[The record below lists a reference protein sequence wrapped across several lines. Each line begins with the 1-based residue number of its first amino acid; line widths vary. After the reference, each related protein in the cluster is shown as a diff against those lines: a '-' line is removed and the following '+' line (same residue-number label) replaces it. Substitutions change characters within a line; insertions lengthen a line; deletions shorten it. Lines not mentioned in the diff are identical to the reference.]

1 VSRDAFLQNE
11 SQEKT
16 MTRSLRAAALVLAGV
31 AIATTAMMTS
41 ARADANGSGL
51 FLLRTATSQGDDT
64 TRTYWTGTTYTLDV
78 DPTLRARWTY
88 DALAALPETESKVR
102 TYDVKPLIAAVTYK
116 TLNLSSSMQLT
127 FITSRSLVMAD
138 LGKGASL
145 SLDPKSIH
153 SGTVSFQFSF

>member
-1 VSRDAFLQNE
+1 
-11 SQEKT
+11 
-16 MTRSLRAAALVLAGV
+16 MTRSLRAAALALTV
-31 AIATTAMMTS
+31 AAVATTSAMS
-41 ARADANGSGL
+41 ARADANGGGL
-51 FLLRTATSQGDDT
+51 FLLRTATTQGDDT
-64 TRTYWTGTTYTLDV
+64 TRTYWTGSTYTLEV
-78 DPTLRARWTY
+78 DPSLRARWTY
-88 DALAALPETESKVR
+88 DAMASLPATESKIS
-102 TYDVKPLIAAVTYK
+102 TYDVRPLLDAVTYK